1 MKKNDTQADANGT
14 PKKRGRL
21 SKAAQ
26 FLQSGVQASPIKTLP
41 YAKRDDPNW
50 FQDAQ
55 SYIIR
60 CWRLGA
66 EPGSVQIDPQM
77 LAHMQRRVTE
87 LIDSPARRFFIP
99 QVNSQ
104 AWIPDLGLKGAPRK
118 RAIELSHELLRV
130 TKSDP
135 KLTRLVALGFCKTA
149 SARMRILLTDHADAA
164 LGQSLIQLV
173 EQLGLEW
180 LGFIIVGFRNG
191 DREEDLSDWL
201 VPLGLRPD
209 EVVIE
214 REQVHNPDCEA
225 ALKYIAVDVVNLDIR
240 RASREFLE
248 VMLVASIVEL
258 WNCVSLP

>member
-1 MKKNDTQADANGT
+1 MKKNDTEANANST
-14 PKKRGRL
+14 PAKRGRL
-21 SKAAQ
+21 SSAAQ
-26 FLQSGVQASPIKTLP
+26 FLQSEDSAVQIKTLP
-41 YAKRDDPNW
+41 YAKRDDLNW
-50 FQDAQ
+50 FKDAQ

-66 EPGSVQIDPQM
+66 GPGTVQIDPQM
-77 LAHMQRRVTE
+77 VAHMQRRVTE
-87 LIDSPARRFFIP
+87 LIDSPARRFFIQ

-104 AWIPDLGLKGAPRK
+104 AWIPDLRLKARPRK

-135 KLTRLVALGFCKTA
+135 KVTRFVALGFCKTA
-149 SARMRILLTDHADAA
+149 SKRMRILITDHADAE
-164 LGQSLIQLV
+164 LGQSLIKFV
-173 EQLGLEW
+173 KQLGLDW
-180 LGFIIVGFRNG
+180 LSFRIVGFRNG

-201 VPLGLRPD
+201 VPLGFKPD
-209 EVVIE
+209 EVEIQ
-214 REQVHNPDCEA
+214 REQVHNPDSEA